1 MKFLHLADLH
11 LGKRV
16 NGFSML
22 EDQAHI
28 LRQILAILDDER
40 LDGVLIAGD
49 VYDKSVPSV
58 EAVELLDGFLT
69 ELRARGVPVLLI
81 SGNHDSPERLAF
93 GGRVMDSCG
102 IHISPVYDGALA
114 PVTLHD
120 EFGPVHVWL
129 LPFVKPAHVRRWF
142 PDADIESY
150 TDAVAEAV
158 AHMDIDTAA
167 RNVLVTHQFVTGGAR
182 SGSEELSVG
191 GTDNVDSGVFAPF
204 DYVALGHLHGAQ
216 NIGRETIR
224 YAGSPLKY
232 SFSEA
237 RQHKSVTVVTL
248 GEKGDVQVRT
258 VALTPLRELRE
269 IRGSYDELTARS
281 FYEHTTYRSDYLHL
295 ILTDEQDVF
304 DAMSRLRT
312 IYPYLMTLDYDN
324 ARTRA
329 AGGMSVPAETERRTP
344 LELFEALYQ
353 RQNHRPMSEVQRAY
367 IAQLMEQIME
377 QIMEVQG

>member
-1 MKFLHLADLH
+1 MKFLHHADLH

-28 LRQILAILDDER
+28 LRQIVAVPDEER
-40 LDGVLIAGD
+40 ADGLLIAGD

-58 EAVELLDGFLT
+58 EAVGLLDGFLT
-69 ELRARGVPVLLI
+69 ELCARGVPVLLI

-120 EFGPVHVWL
+120 AFGPVHVWL

-150 TDAVAEAV
+150 TDAMAEAV

-216 NIGRETIR
+216 HIGRETIR

-353 RQNHRPMSEVQRAY
+353 RQNHQPMSEVQRAY

-377 QIMEVQG
+377 VQG

>member
-28 LRQILAILDDER
+28 LRQILAILDDEQP
-40 LDGVLIAGD
+40 DGVLIAGD

-58 EAVELLDGFLT
+58 EAVGLLDGFLT

-114 PVTLHD
+114 PVTLQD
-120 EFGPVHVWL
+120 AFGPVHVWL

-150 TDAVAEAV
+150 TDAMAEAV

-167 RNVLVTHQFVTGGAR
+167 RNVLVTHQFVTGGTR

-191 GTDNVDSGVFAPF
+191 GTDNVDSSVFAPF

-216 NIGRETIR
+216 RIGCETIR

-269 IRGSYDELTARS
+269 IRGSYNELTARS

-344 LELFEALYQ
+344 SELFEALYL

-377 QIMEVQG
+377 VQG

>member
-28 LRQILAILDDER
+28 LRQILAILDDEQP
-40 LDGVLIAGD
+40 DGVLIAGD

-58 EAVELLDGFLT
+58 EAVELLDSFLT

-120 EFGPVHVWL
+120 AFGPVHVWL

-216 NIGRETIR
+216 QIGRPTIR

-237 RQHKSVTVVTL
+237 SQHKSVTVVTL

-344 LELFEALYQ
+344 LELFEALYK

-377 QIMEVQG
+377 VQG